1 MVTTAQMGLALALI
15 SLRRQN
21 KCNGFG

>member
-1 MVTTAQMGLALALI
+1 MGLALALI

-21 KCNGFG
+21 KCIGFG